1 MDGMG
6 SFSRG
11 EIVSNKQPKT
21 PGISKVLWLRRRSRW
36 RMEWPR
42 WWGARPKNGD
52 FWCVG
57 RRFFRFFSLVDLG
70 IVYYCIY
77 NVCTVYIYIYIH
89 IHCVYW
95 CFFGVGGRL
104 GMNPRID
111 MQRSRSIIEYVFS
124 INECTTSSVWNEQLK
139 PKIQPDS
146 ATLSSVWTSPRWT
159 MNT

>member
-1 MDGMG
+1 MVWVRFPGEKLSPISNPKHLEFPRFSG
-6 SFSRG
+6 SEEEADEEWNG
-11 EIVSNKQPKT
+11 LGDEEQDQK
-21 PGISKVLWLRRRSRW
+21 RW
-36 RMEWPR
+36 R
-42 WWGARPKNGD
+42 
-52 FWCVG
+52 WCVG
-57 RRFFRFFSLVDLG
+57 RRCLFFFWLIWDCLLL
-70 IVYYCIY
+70 Y
-77 NVCTVYIYIYIH
+77 NLCTVYIYIH
-89 IHCVYW
+89 IHCIYL